1 VHGVEIG
8 AESERWQVVALTL
21 CVPIRERR
29 AWFNNS
35 GFCRSAKDGNEKPDK
50 EDKRDNDCKGF
61 APLFVAEALLV
72 AALTL
77 SLGQF
82 IPFFEVECH

>member
-1 VHGVEIG
+1 MAGV
-8 AESERWQVVALTL
+8 AVTP
-21 CVPIRERR
+21 CVTIRERR
-29 AWFNNS
+29 AWLKIS

-50 EDKRDNDCKGF
+50 EDKRDDDGEGF
-61 APLFVAEALLV
+61 APLFVAEALLL

-82 IPFFEVECH
+82 IPFFEVECHG